1 MGRKSKAK
9 AKAKISKEM
18 NLGELVQT
26 YPKLAEVLAEDYGL
40 HCVGCFAAEFDSLEQ
55 GAKIHGYDD
64 KEIEEMVRK
73 LNKLVGA

>member
-1 MGRKSKAK
+1 MGRKSKP
-9 AKAKISKEM
+9 KAKIGKEM

-26 YPKLAEVLAEDYGL
+26 YPKLAEALAEDYGL

-64 KEIEEMVRK
+64 KEIEEMVRR
-73 LNKLVGA
+73 LNKLVST